1 MFFFFKQK
9 TAYEISACLVGSE
22 MCIRDSPYAVWLQGW
37 ASPSVS
43 VMRGPLH
50 GRSDRSRPHRPA
62 VPSARCDCA
71 CQEPGL
77 VIWRQRVGRQR
88 LRDHRQGGLHG
99 VTNLASAWLPAWPA
113 WRSPRC
119 WCGRLCSCSW
129 PCAVGLRSA
138 VLRRAWPR
146 CCGARLRRMTGCSCS
161 DSRLISFNHALYMKS
176 VISYV

>member
-1 MFFFFKQK
+1 MSHPGRPLAVHRIQFYHLTTLLQH
-9 TAYEISACLVGSE
+9 TLTLGS
-22 MCIRDSPYAVWLQGW
+22 SSYAVVTAVQGW

-113 WRSPRC
+113 WRSP
-119 WCGRLCSCSW
+119 SCFW
-129 PCAVGLRSA
+129 PHVLMLIHGSA
-138 VLRRAWPR
+138 LSVSARR
-146 CCGARLRRMTGCSCS
+146 CCGEQGCAAAALACS
-161 DSRLISFNHALYMKS
+161 A
-176 VISYV
+176 

>member
-1 MFFFFKQK
+1 M
-9 TAYEISACLVGSE
+9 YEYVCG
-22 MCIRDSPYAVWLQGW
+22 MRLQGW

-129 PCAVGLRSA
+129 PSAVGHDSA
-138 VLRRAWPR
+138 VLRRAWPH
-146 CCGARLRRMTGCSCS
+146 CCSARLRRMMGCSCS
-161 DSRLISFNHALYMKS
+161 RNGLLSTVAHAVQIAAQSCCELCRTHAEH
-176 VISYV
+176 VGDAGCWVC